1 MSSLRDAVVF
11 FFFGGGGI
19 ITIFS
24 HALIDDFDESTIRL
38 RLKKEVELFWR
49 KKEKKK
55 IPPALPRKIWLC

>member
-1 MSSLRDAVVF
+1 MKMSSLRDAVVF

-38 RLKKEVELFWR
+38 RLKKEVELF
-49 KKEKKK
+49 
-55 IPPALPRKIWLC
+55 